1 METITRLFEKIP
13 LIMSGFLCLTVFVL
27 SSIFLYIYVNINIK
41 GICRIIFENESKY
54 KFPIEPFNYFF
65 ISLLPIV
72 FWRELLVKRI
82 KFNFKNI
89 YKKSFYF
96 EMSERKLFKLLKEYP
111 AFFYVQY
118 LIFFSSIFFVILL
131 GSAFVLKKGWQ

>member
-41 GICRIIFENESKY
+41 GICRIVFENESKY

-89 YKKSFYF
+89 YKKFYTSSAS
-96 EMSERKLFKLLKEYP
+96 SE
-111 AFFYVQY
+111 
-118 LIFFSSIFFVILL
+118 VIMRRSEVSL
-131 GSAFVLKKGWQ
+131 VT

>member
-1 METITRLFEKIP
+1 MEIITHLFEKIP

-41 GICRIIFENESKY
+41 GICRIVFENESKY

-96 EMSERKLFKLLKEYP
+96 EMSEKKLFKLLKEYP